1 MGLKITGNQIIP
13 SGSSTEILIDNAVF
27 SGSVPIFATLSTQPS
42 PGDYVVVDTNGV
54 LYRRAKPP
62 GLPGAT
68 GFQGPTGPT
77 GFTGSMGSQGSTGSG
92 GGNGDPGA
100 DGPTGFPGFT
110 GPQGPTGNLGGQGPQ
125 GVQSTARGPQG
136 FRGPASPQPAGFPGP
151 TGAPGI
157 SAPTGPTG
165 FTGRTGTTGP
175 QAPPSAPGPTGDPGA
190 TLDYSSGISAIVWN
204 QDTQTFPGSATTYVQ
219 WSGSTSGFYSS
230 NTGYIDVGATAD
242 DAFTINSS
250 GYYYIQWAFSCE
262 QVGSNDITY
271 IGYDYPNSTFPVW
284 NTGGKIYGN
293 TPYHQ
298 NVWVMGWAGEI
309 TADPNAYSSK
319 TLFYEISGGGGSS
332 LLNAVV
338 YIMYIGN

>member
-1 MGLKITGNQIIP
+1 M
-13 SGSSTEILIDNAVF
+13 
-27 SGSVPIFATLSTQPS
+27 
-42 PGDYVVVDTNGV
+42 PG
-54 LYRRAKPP
+54 
-62 GLPGAT
+62 
-68 GFQGPTGPT
+68 
-77 GFTGSMGSQGSTGSG
+77 
-92 GGNGDPGA
+92 
-100 DGPTGFPGFT
+100 
-110 GPQGPTGNLGGQGPQ
+110 
-125 GVQSTARGPQG
+125 
-136 FRGPASPQPAGFPGP
+136 GFPGP

-165 FTGRTGTTGP
+165 FTGYTGTTGP

-204 QDTQTFPGSATTYVQ
+204 QDTQTFPASATTYVQ

-230 NTGYIDVGATAD
+230 NTGYIDEGQNAD
-242 DAFTINSS
+242 YAFTINSS
-250 GYYYIQWAFSCE
+250 GYYYIQWAFACE

-284 NTGGKIYGN
+284 NTGGKIYGS
-293 TPYHQ
+293 TSYHQ
-298 NVWVMGWAGEI
+298 NVWVMGWAGFI
-309 TADPNAYSSK
+309 DSSDYSSK